1 MSLVTSIPASGPLKA
16 FLPGI
21 SSNETNKQCFL
32 SYPRLSSVLSMPL
45 LYFWLSQPSRW
56 VIPSVTSLALVEH
69 AHDHLGSG
77 WISQRFDWLQ
87 SIFIFLISASL
98 SGSPLLFPAM
108 GAAVPLLE
116 SSDDLKASPYVE
128 WKSYF
133 LLSSPWGL
141 MLPVHNI
148 PGSSLRVQFRPVP

>member
-1 MSLVTSIPASGPLKA
+1 MSLVMSIPASGPLKA

-21 SSNETNKQCFL
+21 SSNKTNKQCFL
-32 SYPRLSSVLSMPL
+32 SYPRLGSVLSVSL

-56 VIPSVTSLALVEH
+56 VIPSVTSLELVEH

-87 SIFIFLISASL
+87 SIFLFLISASL

-108 GAAVPLLE
+108 GAAIPLLE
-116 SSDDLKASPYVE
+116 SSDDLEAPPYVE
-128 WKSYF
+128 LKSCF
-133 LLSSPWGL
+133 LMSSPWCL

-148 PGSSLRVQFRPVP
+148 PGSSLKSSV

>member
-1 MSLVTSIPASGPLKA
+1 MSVPASGPLKA

-21 SSNETNKQCFL
+21 SSNKTNKQCCL
-32 SYPRLSSVLSMPL
+32 SYPRLGSVLSVPL
-45 LYFWLSQPSRW
+45 LYVWLSQPQGAW
-56 VIPSVTSLALVEH
+56 YLLALPLGLVEQ
-69 AHDHLGSG
+69 AHDHIGSG

-116 SSDDLKASPYVE
+116 SSNDLKAPPCVGLQSC
-128 WKSYF
+128 F
-133 LLSSPWGL
+133 RMASPWGL
-141 MLPVHNI
+141 MLPVRNI
-148 PGSSLRVQFRPVP
+148 PGSSLSVQCTPVP